1 MSLYKILSQR
11 DRKTLA
17 RKLSIPSKNYQKIE
31 IEASQKPNTSE
42 AALKLMIDYWLK
54 EVKEATLYDLAEYI
68 DEMDI
73 KEVVLDL
80 FFSQKKKKLSDRIRR
95 IDLDIPIVETDVE
108 RIVSILNLDDKDSRK
123 FAKQISLWPKFLF
136 KIFCLQRMFERS
148 QKPLHLENILTSWIN
163 YKHATWKKLVKY
175 LKKTGKIIEASKV
188 EAIFR

>member
-1 MSLYKILSQR
+1 M
-11 DRKTLA
+11 
-17 RKLSIPSKNYQKIE
+17 
-31 IEASQKPNTSE
+31 
-42 AALKLMIDYWLK
+42 
-54 EVKEATLYDLAEYI
+54 
-68 DEMDI
+68 
-73 KEVVLDL
+73 
-80 FFSQKKKKLSDRIRR
+80 SDRIRR